1 MLGSTPRAVCLSVG
15 ASQVGGPG
23 RRAPPTTPPDRYDSS
38 SRDRPIVSSLDR
50 VGVQEAGQVAAV
62 GVPVLAVEA
71 GRINLQTRR
80 AGLVDG
86 EEFVP
91 QLLSVRSAVEPAEP
105 GSCGWLLALQ
115 WPHIGGL
122 GAFLAL
128 GDVELDGL
136 ALIK

>member
-1 MLGSTPRAVCLSVG
+1 M
-15 ASQVGGPG
+15 
-23 RRAPPTTPPDRYDSS
+23 
-38 SRDRPIVSSLDR
+38 
-50 VGVQEAGQVAAV
+50 

-115 WPHIGGL
+115 WPHVGGL